1 MWMRQN
7 GHRRVDG
14 MHILQI
20 EGMTCDACK
29 RAISNAISLAA
40 PGMTFEVDL
49 RRHQVRFKDLP
60 ADRQAVVRNAI
71 RDAGY
76 GILDSDRV

>member
-1 MWMRQN
+1 
-7 GHRRVDG
+7 

-29 RAISNAISLAA
+29 RAISNAIGLAA
-40 PGMTFEVDL
+40 PGVAFEVDL
-49 RRHQVRFKDLP
+49 SRRQVRFRGDLP
-60 ADRQAVVRNAI
+60 VEKQALVRNAI

-76 GILDSDRV
+76 GIVDSDKA

>member
-1 MWMRQN
+1 
-7 GHRRVDG
+7 

-29 RAISNAISLAA
+29 RAISNAIGLAA
-40 PGMTFEVDL
+40 PGIAFEVDL
-49 RRHQVRFKDLP
+49 PHRQVRFRDLP
-60 ADRQAVVRNAI
+60 AEKQALVRNAI

-76 GILDSDRV
+76 GIVDSDRA

>member
-1 MWMRQN
+1 
-7 GHRRVDG
+7 

-40 PGMTFEVDL
+40 PGIAFEVDL
-49 RRHQVRFKDLP
+49 RRRQVRFRDLP
-60 ADRQAVVRNAI
+60 AEKQALVRNAV

-76 GILDSDRV
+76 GIVDSDKA

>member
-1 MWMRQN
+1 
-7 GHRRVDG
+7 

-40 PGMTFEVDL
+40 PGIAFEVDL
-49 RRHQVRFKDLP
+49 PRRQVRFRNLP
-60 ADRQAVVRNAI
+60 AEKQALVRNAI

-76 GILDSDRV
+76 GIVDSDKA

>member
-1 MWMRQN
+1 
-7 GHRRVDG
+7 

-29 RAISNAISLAA
+29 RAISNAISNAV
-40 PGMTFEVDL
+40 PGMAFEVDL
-49 RRHQVRFKDLP
+49 RRKQVRYRN
-60 ADRQAVVRNAI
+60 ASSSQQAAVRNAI

-76 GILDSDRV
+76 GILESGRK

>member
-1 MWMRQN
+1 
-7 GHRRVDG
+7 

-29 RAISNAISLAA
+29 RAISNAIGLAA
-40 PGMTFEVDL
+40 PGVAFEVDL
-49 RRHQVRFKDLP
+49 PRRQVRFRNLP
-60 ADRQAVVRNAI
+60 VDKQALVRNAI

-76 GILDSDRV
+76 GIVDSDRV